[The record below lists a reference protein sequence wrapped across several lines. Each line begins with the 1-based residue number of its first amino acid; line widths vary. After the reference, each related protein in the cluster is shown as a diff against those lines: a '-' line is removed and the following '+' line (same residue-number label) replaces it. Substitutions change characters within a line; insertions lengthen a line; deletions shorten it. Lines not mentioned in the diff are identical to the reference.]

1 MGSLTGKEL
10 PPRDAFEVAER
21 SGRQRH
27 SPLSRMWK
35 MQATGSR
42 RITLIISQPAQNV
55 KSLAGRRPR
64 PLLAAG
70 AGRGNRDVCLL

>member
-1 MGSLTGKEL
+1 MGGPAEGKL

-35 MQATGSR
+35 MQVTGSR

-55 KSLAGRRPR
+55 KSLADHVPFSLQAR
-64 PLLAAG
+64 AG
-70 AGRGNRDVCLL
+70 GIVTFVY